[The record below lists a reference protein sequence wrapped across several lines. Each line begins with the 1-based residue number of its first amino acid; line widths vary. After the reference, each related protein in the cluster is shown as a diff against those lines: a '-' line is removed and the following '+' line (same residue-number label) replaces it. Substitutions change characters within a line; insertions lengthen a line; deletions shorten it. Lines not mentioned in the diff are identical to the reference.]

1 MLNILL
7 QEAGQQGG
15 GMGSLLL
22 LVGIMVIF
30 FIFMI
35 RPQMKK
41 QKEEQ
46 KFRDGLQKGDS
57 VITIGGIF
65 GKIVEIKDDG
75 TVLLKVDKENNVVIK
90 VSKTALLKDQSA
102 LNEQQK

>member
-1 MLNILL
+1 
-7 QEAGQQGG
+7 
-15 GMGSLLL
+15 MGSLLL

-46 KFRDGLQKGDS
+46 KFREGLKKGDS
-57 VITIGGIF
+57 VVTIGGIF
-65 GKIVEIKDDG
+65 GKIVEVKGDNS
-75 TVLLKVDKENNVVIK
+75 VLLEVSKDVVIK
-90 VSKTALLKDQSA
+90 ISKSALLKDPA
-102 LNEQQK
+102 DVGEQQK

>member
-1 MLNILL
+1 MLQILL
-7 QEAGQQGG
+7 QEPGAQGG
-15 GMGSLLL
+15 VGSLLL

-46 KFRDGLQKGDS
+46 KFRESLQKGDA
-57 VITIGGIF
+57 VITIGGIS
-65 GKIVEIKDDG
+65 GKIIEIKGDN
-75 TVLLKVDKENNVVIK
+75 TVLLEIAKDVVVKINK
-90 VSKTALLKDQSA
+90 SALLKDQAA
-102 LNEQQK
+102 LADQQK

>member
-1 MLNILL
+1 MLQILL
-7 QEAGQQGG
+7 QEQGAQGG
-15 GMGSLLL
+15 LGSLLL

-46 KFRDGLQKGDS
+46 KFREGLQKGDA
-57 VITIGGIF
+57 VITIGGIS
-65 GKIVEIKDDG
+65 GKIVEIKGDN
-75 TVLLKVDKENNVVIK
+75 TVMLEIAKDVVIK
-90 VSKTALLKDQSA
+90 VSKSALLKDQAA
-102 LNEQQK
+102 LADQQK

>member
-1 MLNILL
+1 MIETLL
-7 QEAGQQGG
+7 QADPAAQGG

-57 VITIGGIF
+57 VVTIGGLY
-65 GKIVEIKDDG
+65 GKIVEIKGDN
-75 TVLLKVDKENNVVIK
+75 TVLLEIAKDVVIK
-90 VSKTALLKDQSA
+90 ISKSALLKDQAA
-102 LNEQQK
+102 LSEQQK

>member
-7 QEAGQQGG
+7 QEPGAQGG
-15 GMGSLLL
+15 GVGSLLL

-46 KFRDGLQKGDS
+46 KFRESLQKGDA
-57 VITIGGIF
+57 VITIGGIS
-65 GKIVEIKDDG
+65 GKIVEIKGDN
-75 TVLLKVDKENNVVIK
+75 TVMLEIAKDVVIK
-90 VSKTALLKDQSA
+90 VSKSALLKDQAA
-102 LNEQQK
+102 LSGQQK

>member
-46 KFRDGLQKGDS
+46 KFRDSLQKGDA

-65 GKIVEIKDDG
+65 GKIVDIKEDG
-75 TVLLKVDKENNVVIK
+75 HITLHMVIQKQKMKSKFPQKE
-90 VSKTALLKDQSA
+90 
-102 LNEQQK
+102 

>member
-1 MLNILL
+1 MLQILL
-7 QEAGQQGG
+7 QEPAGG

-46 KFRDGLQKGDS
+46 KFREGLKKGDS
-57 VITIGGIF
+57 VVTIGGIF
-65 GKIVEIKDDG
+65 GKIVEVKGDNS
-75 TVLLKVDKENNVVIK
+75 VLLEVSKDVVIK
-90 VSKTALLKDQSA
+90 ISKSALLKDPSDVG
-102 LNEQQK
+102 EQQK

>member
-46 KFRDGLQKGDS
+46 KFRDSLQKGDA

-65 GKIVEIKDDG
+65 GKIVDIKEDG

-90 VSKTALLKDQSA
+90 VSKTALLKDQTA

>member
-1 MLNILL
+1 MLQILL
-7 QEAGQQGG
+7 QEPAGG

-46 KFRDGLQKGDS
+46 KFREGLKKGDS
-57 VITIGGIF
+57 VVTIGGIF
-65 GKIVEIKDDG
+65 GKIIEVKGDNS
-75 TVLLKVDKENNVVIK
+75 VLLEVSKDVVIK
-90 VSKTALLKDQSA
+90 VSKSA
-102 LNEQQK
+102 LVKDPSDVGEQQK

>member
-1 MLNILL
+1 MLQILL
-7 QEAGQQGG
+7 QELGAQGG
-15 GMGSLLL
+15 GVGSLLL

-46 KFRDGLQKGDS
+46 KFRESLQKGDA
-57 VITIGGIF
+57 VITIGGIS
-65 GKIVEIKDDG
+65 GKIIEIKGDN
-75 TVLLKVDKENNVVIK
+75 TVLLEIAKDVVVKINK
-90 VSKTALLKDQSA
+90 SALLKDQAA
-102 LNEQQK
+102 LAAQQK

>member
-1 MLNILL
+1 MLQILL
-7 QEAGQQGG
+7 QEPAGG

-46 KFRDGLQKGDS
+46 KFREGLKKGDS
-57 VITIGGIF
+57 VVTIGGIF
-65 GKIVEIKDDG
+65 GKIVEVKGDNS
-75 TVLLKVDKENNVVIK
+75 VLLEVSKDVVIK
-90 VSKTALLKDQSA
+90 ISKSALLKDPA
-102 LNEQQK
+102 DVGEQQK

>member
-1 MLNILL
+1 MLQILL
-7 QEAGQQGG
+7 QELGAQGG
-15 GMGSLLL
+15 GVGSLLL

-46 KFRDGLQKGDS
+46 KFRESLQKGDA
-57 VITIGGIF
+57 VITIGGIS
-65 GKIVEIKDDG
+65 GKIIEIKGDN
-75 TVLLKVDKENNVVIK
+75 TVLLEIAKDVVVKINK
-90 VSKTALLKDQSA
+90 SALLKDQAA
-102 LNEQQK
+102 LADQQK

>member
-1 MLNILL
+1 
-7 QEAGQQGG
+7 
-15 GMGSLLL
+15 MGSLLL

-46 KFRDGLQKGDS
+46 KFREGLKKGDS
-57 VITIGGIF
+57 VVTIGGIF
-65 GKIVEIKDDG
+65 GKIVEVKGDNS
-75 TVLLKVDKENNVVIK
+75 VLLEVSKDVVIK
-90 VSKTALLKDQSA
+90 ISKSALLKDPSDVG
-102 LNEQQK
+102 EQQK

>member
-1 MLNILL
+1 MLQILL
-7 QEAGQQGG
+7 QEPAGG

-46 KFRDGLQKGDS
+46 KFREGLKKGDS
-57 VITIGGIF
+57 VVTIGGIF
-65 GKIVEIKDDG
+65 GKIVEVKGDNS
-75 TVLLKVDKENNVVIK
+75 VLLEVSKDVVIK
-90 VSKTALLKDQSA
+90 VSKSA
-102 LNEQQK
+102 LVKDPSDVGEQQK

>member
-1 MLNILL
+1 MLQILL
-7 QEAGQQGG
+7 QEQGAQGG
-15 GMGSLLL
+15 VGSLLL

-46 KFRDGLQKGDS
+46 KFRESLQKGDA
-57 VITIGGIF
+57 VITIGGIR
-65 GKIVEIKDDG
+65 GKIVEIKGDN
-75 TVLLKVDKENNVVIK
+75 TVMLEIAKDVVIK
-90 VSKTALLKDQSA
+90 VSKSALLKDQAA
-102 LNEQQK
+102 LKNKKK

>member
-1 MLNILL
+1 MLQILL
-7 QEAGQQGG
+7 QEQGAQGG
-15 GMGSLLL
+15 LGSLLL

-46 KFRDGLQKGDS
+46 KFREGLQKGDA
-57 VITIGGIF
+57 VITIGGIS
-65 GKIVEIKDDG
+65 GKIVEIKGDN
-75 TVLLKVDKENNVVIK
+75 TVMLEIAKDVVLK
-90 VSKTALLKDQSA
+90 VSKSALLKDQAA
-102 LNEQQK
+102 LADQQK

>member
-1 MLNILL
+1 MLHILL

-46 KFRDGLQKGDS
+46 KFREGLKKGDS

-65 GKIVEIKDDG
+65 GTIVDIKEDG
-75 TVLLKVDKENNVVIK
+75 TVTLKVDKENNVVIK

-102 LNEQQK
+102 LSEQK

>member
-1 MLNILL
+1 MLQILL
-7 QEAGQQGG
+7 QAYPEQNGI
-15 GMGSLLL
+15 GSLLL

-30 FIFMI
+30 FFFMI

-57 VITIGGIF
+57 VVTIGGVY
-65 GKIVEIKDDG
+65 GKIIEIKGDN
-75 TVLLKVDKENNVVIK
+75 TVMLEISKDVVIK
-90 VSKTALLKDQSA
+90 ISKAALLQDQAA
-102 LNEQQK
+102 LVDQKK

>member
-1 MLNILL
+1 MLQILL
-7 QEAGQQGG
+7 QEPAGG

-41 QKEEQ
+41 QK
-46 KFRDGLQKGDS
+46 FREGLKKGDS
-57 VITIGGIF
+57 VVTIGGIF
-65 GKIVEIKDDG
+65 GKIVEVKGDNS
-75 TVLLKVDKENNVVIK
+75 VLLEVSKDVVIK
-90 VSKTALLKDQSA
+90 ISKSALLKDPA
-102 LNEQQK
+102 DVGEQQK

>member
-1 MLNILL
+1 MMHILL
-7 QEAGQQGG
+7 QADPAQGG

-30 FIFMI
+30 FFFMI

-46 KFRDGLQKGDS
+46 KFRDSLQKGDT
-57 VITIGGIF
+57 VVTIGGIY
-65 GKIVEIKDDG
+65 GKVIEIKGDN
-75 TVLLKVDKENNVVIK
+75 TVLLEVAKDTTIK
-90 VSKTALLKDQSA
+90 ISKAALLKDQSS
-102 LNEQQK
+102 LEQPQK